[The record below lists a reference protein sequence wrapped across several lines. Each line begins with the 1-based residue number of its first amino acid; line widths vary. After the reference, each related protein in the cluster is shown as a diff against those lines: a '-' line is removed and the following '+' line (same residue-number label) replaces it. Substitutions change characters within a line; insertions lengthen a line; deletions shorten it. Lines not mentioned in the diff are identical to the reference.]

1 MKDKLLNLFINNKK
15 FAVDTIWLLISQAV
29 VITSGILIVFLITK
43 YLGLV
48 DLGYYN
54 QIISFYNI
62 LSIVFALGLNNA
74 IIKNVAESTLD
85 DKNIKE
91 KFSNSLFLTLI
102 QSLSLS
108 LLMYFIINIFPN
120 ILSSQTLKDLFWIML
135 LALPFYNINKNIDAL
150 CTGKRNQKKF
160 STNKII
166 RWITMTTL
174 VWLGCL
180 YHDIQIVIA
189 SFAISEALLL
199 LVNLKFISKYVSLK
213 INKTILVKN
222 FKFGLQTYIAEMISV
237 VISNIDIII
246 LGYILSK
253 YDLGL
258 YSLIITIART
268 MLIFPNILSQN
279 INPIISK
286 LWFENKKEELFDK
299 FKKINKMNLVVC
311 ALLFLGLLAAYWLVI
326 TYFKPEYYDSFY
338 LFIITLVGIFITS
351 TISWAGGTFMMI
363 GKNKLNNIRTF
374 VVSMVS
380 LVLMYFITL
389 NFGLYGACLAVVLNA
404 LIQFIIFVGLLLKLK
419 ANKL

>member
-1 MKDKLLNLFINNKK
+1 MKEKLSNLFNYNKK

-29 VITSGILIVFLITK
+29 VIISGILIVFLITK
-43 YLGLV
+43 HFGLA

-54 QIISFYNI
+54 QLLSFYNI

-74 IIKNVAESTLD
+74 IVKNVAENTLD
-85 DKNIKE
+85 NDNIRL
-91 KFSNSLFLTLI
+91 KFSNSLFITAM

-108 LLMYFIINIFPN
+108 LLMYGITSVFPN
-120 ILSSQTLKDLFWIML
+120 ILSSQALKDLFWLML

-160 STNKII
+160 SLNKII
-166 RWITMTTL
+166 RWITMTVI
-174 VWLGCL
+174 VWVGCL
-180 YHDIQIVIA
+180 YNDIRLVIA
-189 SFAISEALLL
+189 SLAISEAFLLL
-199 LVNLKFISKYVSLK
+199 INLKFIAEYITIEL
-213 INKTILVKN
+213 NKTVMIKN
-222 FKFGLQTYIAEMISV
+222 FKFGLHTYIAEMISV

-268 MLIFPNILSQN
+268 MLIFPNILAQN
-279 INPIISK
+279 INPITSK
-286 LWFENKKEELFDK
+286 LWFENKKDELFDK
-299 FKKINKMNLVVC
+299 FKKISKINFAVC
-311 ALLFLGLLAAYWLVI
+311 TLIFLALLAAYWFVI

-338 LFIITLVGIFITS
+338 LFLLTLIGIFISS
-351 TISWAGGTFMMI
+351 TISWAGGTFVMI

-374 VVSMVS
+374 VISIIS
-380 LVLMYFITL
+380 LVIMYLVSL
-389 NFGLYGACLAVVLNA
+389 NFGLFGACLAVVLNA
-404 LIQFIIFVGLLLKLK
+404 IIQFIIFVGLLLKLK